1 MSDIPKSL
9 KVGHSDTANRPH
21 FDNGSDDFWTSRRP
35 PETPDSWSPRAALM
49 GLRPG
54 SVSGR
59 VVEENGFGN
68 QFRQPEKQPDKTTH
82 LTIRRWFSFSLSN
95 NQIASPKCVGFS
107 KIKVSTQFQL
117 GGLCWSFIDFGVDGF
132 FLLLQSCLQKQLKA
146 ILFLNYAKPPG

>member
-1 MSDIPKSL
+1 MAR
-9 KVGHSDTANRPH
+9 SDTADHPH
-21 FDNGSDDFWTSRRP
+21 FDNGGDDFLTSRRP
-35 PETPDSWSPRAALM
+35 PETPDSWSPTPALM
-49 GLRPG
+49 VLGPG

-68 QFRQPEKQPDKTTH
+68 HFRQPDKEPDKPTH

-117 GGLCWSFIDFGVDGF
+117 GRLCWWFIDFGVDGF
-132 FLLLQSCLQKQLKA
+132 FLLLQSYLQKQLKA
-146 ILFLNYAKPPG
+146 ILFLNYAKTPG